1 MDRTVDTIERLA
13 GLSLLV
19 VATLTFA
26 MVILRKFFGTTI
38 PDWYDLSRL
47 LQGIAIF
54 WGIACAC
61 WRNGHISVDLLWEGA
76 SRAGRRRIDLLATA
90 VLLVFVA
97 ALAFIA
103 VQAALESRGQ
113 GLRTA
118 DLRMPQWPFYLVG
131 ALGLAAAAWL
141 ALLRLA
147 RLWSGGRTGDAA
159 RAVPGDDARAAKAAT
174 EVSR

>member
-19 VATLTFA
+19 VATLTFV

-76 SRAGRRRIDLLATA
+76 SRVGRRRIDLLATA

-113 GLRTA
+113 GLRTS
-118 DLRMPQWPFYLVG
+118 DLRLPQWPFYLVG
-131 ALGLAAAAWL
+131 AVGLAAAAWL
-141 ALLRLA
+141 ALLRLW
-147 RLWSGGRTGDAA
+147 RLWTGGRTGEPARGASGDAVRTSATTVEAA
-159 RAVPGDDARAAKAAT
+159 R
-174 EVSR
+174 